1 MPLPQLDQFSFHARL
16 ADTPGPALVFFT
28 AQSCASCRY
37 WRQLLEDWA
46 QEPDAIPVFAVDA
59 GQDQALA
66 REFELFHLPALFL
79 FVDGE
84 YHRPIACEARLPAL
98 QTAIAAALRLPAA
111 EAP

>member
-28 AQSCASCRY
+28 AQACASCRH
-37 WRQLLEDWA
+37 WKQLLEGWSA
-46 QEPDAIPVFAVDA
+46 RPDAMPVFVVDA
-59 GQDQALA
+59 GRDQALA
-66 REFELFHLPALFL
+66 HEFELFHLPALFV

-84 YHRPIACEARLPAL
+84 YHRPINCEARLPAL
-98 QTAIAAALRLPAA
+98 QAAIAAALQLPAL